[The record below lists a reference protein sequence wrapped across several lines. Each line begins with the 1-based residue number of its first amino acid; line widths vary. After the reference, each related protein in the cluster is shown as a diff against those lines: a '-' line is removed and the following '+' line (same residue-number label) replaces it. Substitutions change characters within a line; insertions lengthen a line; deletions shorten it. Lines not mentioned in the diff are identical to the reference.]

1 MTTQGPDAPAKGEGT
16 TPAIRFGTRA
26 RRRSLVTLLKEPGG
40 LSIHQLAE
48 TFSVSPSTVR
58 RDLRALEAGR
68 QVLRVYGGAVG
79 MAQTE
84 VSWHDKEHAQA
95 RAKRSIALAAAQL
108 VNDGDLVLLDAG
120 TSTAAVAALL
130 ADNETLTL
138 AATGLSSLVAAAD
151 GKAELIVVGGRL
163 RRPNAGVS
171 GSFSEMML
179 DLIRPTKAFM
189 GCDSFDIDRG
199 LNCPDFD
206 QATLKM
212 RSMSRTSANWV
223 LADYTK
229 FRTPARFAYWA
240 SLGPTT
246 GVITDDL
253 TLKTNPEVV
262 DRLRELGHEV
272 IIAAPR
278 GDPNHDELAAAG

>member
-1 MTTQGPDAPAKGEGT
+1 MTTRNADVPAMGKKM
-16 TPAIRFGTRA
+16 PRAIRSGTRA
-26 RRRSLVTLLKEPGG
+26 RRRSLMTLLEEPGG

-48 TFSVSPSTVR
+48 TFNVSPSTVR
-58 RDLRALEAGR
+58 RDLRALEADR
-68 QVLRVYGGAVG
+68 QLLRVYGGAVG
-79 MAQTE
+79 LTHRE

-95 RAKRSIALAAAQL
+95 RAKRSIALTAAQL
-108 VNDGDLVLLDAG
+108 VEDGDLVLLDAG
-120 TSTAAVAALL
+120 TSTAAVATLL

-138 AATGLSSLVAAAD
+138 ATIGLSSVIAAAD

-163 RRPNAGVS
+163 RRPNAGVT

-179 DLIRPTKAFM
+179 DMIQPTKAFM
-189 GCDSFDIDRG
+189 GCDSFDVDRG

-212 RSMSRTSANWV
+212 RSMSRTSVSWV
-223 LADYTK
+223 LADHTK
-229 FRTPARFAYWA
+229 FRTPARFVYWA
-240 SLGPTT
+240 SLGPAT
-246 GVITDDL
+246 GVITDEL
-253 TLKTNPEVV
+253 TLETNPDVV

-278 GDPNHDELAAAG
+278 GRHKP